1 MNSFAIADLKAG
13 SFFTADAMLD
23 DNFILLNGLTPLTD
37 GLLKA
42 LKDWSFTQVFSSG
55 KITGAGIEAAQKT
68 ENTTAI
74 NQNTAAKS
82 AAAVSEKTKLSIEAA
97 EEKNEDIAA
106 MEDVRLQAVKK
117 GYREYENYI
126 NQIYTRFATHKELN
140 QQEIANVVKD
150 MCTFIKENKRYV
162 LRLSPWLNSKNKDF
176 LTSHSM
182 CSTVF
187 ALTIGL
193 QLRLPPAKL
202 IELGIA
208 CIVHELGM
216 IRLPP
221 QLYMSENPL
230 SLAQKKAI
238 HTHPILTYNILKEYG
253 FPLSI
258 CLAVLEHHEREDGS
272 GYPRKLD
279 GDKISMYA
287 KIISVACSVAAITA
301 PRRYKEA
308 QTIYT
313 AMVEMLK
320 NMGNQY
326 DERIIKALLYS
337 ISLFPIGSYVHLE
350 GGKIGLIVDTNSLD
364 PKNPFVQILNETE
377 ENGKPK
383 IVETGEYGV
392 KIIRVLTQEET
403 VDVVASLKKAAQA
416 K

>member
-1 MNSFAIADLKAG
+1 MNSFATTDLKAG

-23 DNFILLNGLTPLTD
+23 DKFILLNGLTPLTD
-37 GLLKA
+37 ALLKA
-42 LKDWSFTQVFSSG
+42 LADWSFTQIFSSG
-55 KITGAGIEAAQKT
+55 KITGAGIDSAPKNETQSA
-68 ENTTAI
+68 E

-82 AAAVSEKTKLSIEAA
+82 AAGVSEKTKLSIEAA
-97 EEKNEDIAA
+97 EENEDIGA
-106 MEDVRLQAVKK
+106 MENVRLQTIKK

-202 IELGIA
+202 IELGTA

-221 QLYMSENPL
+221 QLYMNENPL

-272 GYPRKLD
+272 GYPRKLA

-301 PRRYKEA
+301 PRKYKEA

-313 AMVEMLK
+313 AMIEMLK

-337 ISLFPIGSYVHLE
+337 ISLFPIGSYVHLAS
-350 GGKIGLIVDTNSLD
+350 GKIGLIVDTNPLD

-383 IVETGEYGV
+383 IVETGEHGV

-403 VDVVASLKKAAQA
+403 VDVVASLKKTANA

>member
-1 MNSFAIADLKAG
+1 
-13 SFFTADAMLD
+13 
-23 DNFILLNGLTPLTD
+23 
-37 GLLKA
+37 
-42 LKDWSFTQVFSSG
+42 
-55 KITGAGIEAAQKT
+55 
-68 ENTTAI
+68 
-74 NQNTAAKS
+74 
-82 AAAVSEKTKLSIEAA
+82 
-97 EEKNEDIAA
+97 
-106 MEDVRLQAVKK
+106 
-117 GYREYENYI
+117 
-126 NQIYTRFATHKELN
+126 
-140 QQEIANVVKD
+140 
-150 MCTFIKENKRYV
+150 
-162 LRLSPWLNSKNKDF
+162 
-176 LTSHSM
+176 
-182 CSTVF
+182 
-187 ALTIGL
+187 
-193 QLRLPPAKL
+193 
-202 IELGIA
+202 
-208 CIVHELGM
+208 
-216 IRLPP
+216 
-221 QLYMSENPL
+221 
-230 SLAQKKAI
+230 
-238 HTHPILTYNILKEYG
+238 
-253 FPLSI
+253 
-258 CLAVLEHHEREDGS
+258 
-272 GYPRKLD
+272 
-279 GDKISMYA
+279 MYA